1 MEEEEETWLWDAG
14 EQGGGKLWD
23 RGKEIPWDF
32 LPSAPSSIKSHWI
45 AGTMASLDPFH
56 SLPLNKMLEK
66 RGAKGACKGKGSMV
80 GTLCPPAALGSH

>member
-1 MEEEEETWLWDAG
+1 MWRKKRRPGCGMLVSKVGANYGTEEKKTPG
-14 EQGGGKLWD
+14 ISSHQ
-23 RGKEIPWDF
+23 
-32 LPSAPSSIKSHWI
+32 LPALLRI
-45 AGTMASLDPFH
+45 AGTMASLDPLH